1 MSRRNE
7 FEGNLVRLR
16 AVEPE
21 DGDIWYASGLDT
33 ELDRRGGFTHLPS
46 SRAAYRDRAVE
57 ASKAPEGDSASLM
70 IESLDG
76 AVVGS
81 LGARADRRTRVFDYG
96 IGIGREH
103 WRKGYG
109 TEAVELLFRFYFL
122 ELGYQK
128 AETGVYAF
136 NEPSLRFH
144 EAFGFVIEGRR
155 RRSVFTRGEYHDA
168 VLLGM
173 TVEEFTAGHG
183 R

>member
-21 DGDIWYASGLDT
+21 DGDLWYASGVDT
-33 ELDRRGGFTHLPS
+33 EIDRRGGFTRLPS

-57 ASKAPEGDSASLM
+57 ASKAPEGDAASLM
-70 IESLDG
+70 IETLEG
-76 AVVGS
+76 VVVGS
-81 LGARADRRTRVFDYG
+81 LSARANRRTRVFDYG
-96 IGIGREH
+96 IGIMREH

-109 TEAVELLFRFYFL
+109 TEALELLFRFYFL

-144 EAFGFVIEGRR
+144 EAFGFVVEGRR
-155 RRSVFTRGEYHDA
+155 RRAGFTLGDYHDL
-168 VLLGM
+168 VLFGM
-173 TVEEFTAGHG
+173 TVEEFAAQH